1 MPSRS
6 VSITSGGVTTT
17 KIIPDRDAQA
27 GVRTLDVDGQTVT
40 VNRTASVNKSDRA
53 GESRPLLSKVVGG
66 AAAAYSLRDL
76 NDKAGNN
83 KVVNVRRDGD
93 QAERAFL
100 AKEVNKIADWVNG
113 KQETTLP
120 ADIPANPQN
129 ITSFDATFGGIGW
142 DGTFLF
148 QSANNRWFKG
158 LGSDVSIKKSTTGP
172 NIGKWR
178 VFSDYDYDEEPTSL
192 TSDQIT
198 DYPWEVT
205 SWTVAAGDEGTPN
218 GNVSFSNFVG
228 GSIDNTPAAAY
239 SLRKVRSAYSGNA
252 VQIRRASDN
261 VEVNVAFD
269 SNGEVS
275 ASSAITNVTESPD
288 QGDTTAT
295 TLGEFIVGNE
305 NNIVDFSSGSNDL
318 FSHGDG
324 TSIKFLAYG
333 NSLSRTAYNHLTD
346 SESIGASPSVTS
358 DYSFRLDTRA
368 TGGYNPT
375 HGITFRPLVKKY
387 AYSVTFKYYI
397 PEGQPNLQIIYGT
410 KSANLDVQGAWT
422 EVTVSSSAS
431 QGHRDVLLRNIAH
444 STTGG
449 LWYIADLRMN
459 LSAFDT
465 YVVTWYDQSGNSND
479 ATQPTTASQPKIAE
493 GGSLLEALEF
503 DSTDDFLSLTNTVSF
518 ENLPLSMFSVQDAQ
532 PTHNHHTMGCA
543 NSRGVGVSGNTVQY
557 FFTSSTATLTFDST
571 ISGLNLYSAIHDGT
585 TDADNITAHR
595 NGVANSSSSGTGMGQ
610 LNSSTVWTNIGVR
623 ANTNDFFHGTIKE
636 LIVFNS
642 DQSANRFKIESNINN
657 HYGLY
662 NTAYDGFV
670 ETWYDQSGNGNDAVQ
685 SNINYQPKIVSAGT
699 YLGEIDFDGVDD
711 FFDASD
717 PLDGATAHTSIV
729 VANPSTAGRILSL
742 KEDGRSDENWRML
755 INISN
760 EASYGLDDG
769 TAYSANSAIT
779 LGNSTLLFG
788 SYDSSELKIS
798 VNGGAPVPQSVSGF
812 TLNTTG
818 SLQIGKNANSG
829 GNRYTGKIKEII
841 LYPSDQS
848 ANRSDIEANINGRY
862 SIY

>member
-1 MPSRS
+1 MHISL
-6 VSITSGGVTTT
+6 
-17 KIIPDRDAQA
+17 DAALQ
-27 GVRTLDVDGQTVT
+27 RQ
-40 VNRTASVNKSDRA
+40 
-53 GESRPLLSKVVGG
+53 PLLSTVGDKLLPTFPG
-66 AAAAYSLRDL
+66 AAAAYSLRAL
-76 NDKAGNN
+76 NGDANN
-83 KVVNVRRDGD
+83 VVNVRRDAD
-93 QAERAFL
+93 NEERDFTAEGVAL
-100 AKEVNKIADWVNG
+100 DLEDWVNG

-120 ADIPANPQN
+120 ADVLFDDADVKSFTLSGHPTAAFNRTYTLNPA
-129 ITSFDATFGGIGW
+129 TGSFVGADGYAFKRNHTGNVDRWTFLKNYVRGEGTEGEATFVGGVLGSYPWNTTFTAVGTGDATFDSSQGW
-142 DGTFLF
+142 
-148 QSANNRWFKG
+148 
-158 LGSDVSIKKSTTGP
+158 VM
-172 NIGKWR
+172 
-178 VFSDYDYDEEPTSL
+178 
-192 TSDQIT
+192 
-198 DYPWEVT
+198 
-205 SWTVAAGDEGTPN
+205 TPDR
-218 GNVSFSNFVG
+218 GEAS
-228 GSIDNTPAAAY
+228 AAY
-239 SLRKVRSAYSGNA
+239 SLRKVRNAYTGDA
-252 VQIRRASDN
+252 VQIRRATDN

-275 ASSAITNVTESPD
+275 NSSAISNVTESPD
-288 QGDTTAT
+288 RGDTTAT

-431 QGHRDVLLRNIAH
+431 QGHRDVLLRSIAH

-595 NGVANSSSSGTGMGQ
+595 NGVANSSSSGSGMGQ

-662 NTAYDGFV
+662 NTAHDGFV

-685 SNINYQPKIVSAGT
+685 TYKDYQPKIVDAGALVSGGILIGSGQHLSKHLSGTTFALNNASSFVLGAANGGQGVGALTTIHNLAVFSNPYRFSNTQGFRYGGESASSQPRNQSIQIFTLIGGSTTAEGFANGT
-699 YLGEIDFDGVDD
+699 SYR
-711 FFDASD
+711 SK
-717 PLDGATAHTSIV
+717 TSSSSSYS
-729 VANPSTAGRILSL
+729 NPSFKI
-742 KEDGRSDENWRML
+742 
-755 INISN
+755 
-760 EASYGLDDG
+760 
-769 TAYSANSAIT
+769 
-779 LGNSTLLFG
+779 G
-788 SYDSSELKIS
+788 SY
-798 VNGGAPVPQSVSGF
+798 SGN
-812 TLNTTG
+812 L
-818 SLQIGKNANSG
+818 I
-829 GNRYTGKIKEII
+829 TGKIQEVII
-841 LYPSDQS
+841 YDSDQS
-848 ANRSDIEANINGRY
+848 ANRPAIEANINNQY